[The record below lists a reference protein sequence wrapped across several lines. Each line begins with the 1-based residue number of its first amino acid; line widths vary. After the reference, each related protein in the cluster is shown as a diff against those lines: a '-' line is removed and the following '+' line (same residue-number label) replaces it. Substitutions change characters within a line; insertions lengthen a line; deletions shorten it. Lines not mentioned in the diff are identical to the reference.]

1 VRFFNLGLLTILPWV
16 TYPAVADDS
25 QLRPMTEQAVEA
37 GCSRQVSV
45 VTNASG
51 GELQLICVAAQR
63 AIKIFRQCG
72 FEGLSAIRVK
82 VTSTPPKFAGVDA
95 FGSFDVEAETIQIV
109 NTKAYRP

>member
-1 VRFFNLGLLTILPWV
+1 MRFFNLGLLTILPWV

-63 AIKIFRQCG
+63 AIKIFRRPCHV
-72 FEGLSAIRVK
+72 STYAARK
-82 VTSTPPKFAGVDA
+82 WTTSPCFTLQQSRHSTCP
-95 FGSFDVEAETIQIV
+95 
-109 NTKAYRP
+109 